1 MKEKANPYRVKLGNK
16 KFFFELPYWKTL
28 NLRHN
33 LDVMHIEKNIS
44 ERVLGT
50 LMNVEG
56 KSKDT
61 NIARLDLEDMK
72 IIQDCT

>member
-1 MKEKANPYRVKLGNK
+1 
-16 KFFFELPYWKTL
+16 
-28 NLRHN
+28 
-33 LDVMHIEKNIS
+33 MHIEKNIS